1 MQFHTEGYGD
11 IDIEATAHTLVLYE
25 QEFKSDLI
33 KDVFGKRE
41 QAKDADGSTVV
52 LFDYTVDNWN
62 DELKA
67 LWAMAKTA
75 NDIANDAGEVAPKD
89 RITSYTKW
97 VKGLGK
103 VNMRDVANAVV
114 SCCMDGFFHTGAAVS
129 E

>member
-41 QAKDADGSTVV
+41 QAEDSDGSTVV

-97 VKGLGK
+97 VRGLGK

>member
-11 IDIEATAHTLVLYE
+11 IEIEATAHTLVLYE

-41 QAKDADGSTVV
+41 QAKGNDGSVVV

-75 NDIANDAGEVAPKD
+75 NDLADERGEVAPKD
-89 RITSYTKW
+89 RINSYTKW

>member
-41 QAKDADGSTVV
+41 QVKDADGSTVV

>member
-41 QAKDADGSTVV
+41 QTKDADGSTVV

>member
-41 QAKDADGSTVV
+41 QAKDLDGSTVV

>member
-41 QAKDADGSTVV
+41 QAKDSDGSTVV

-97 VKGLGK
+97 VRGLGK
-103 VNMRDVANAVV
+103 INMRDVANAVV

>member
-11 IDIEATAHTLVLYE
+11 IEIEATAHTLVLYE

-41 QAKDADGSTVV
+41 QTKDADGSTVV

>member
-41 QAKDADGSTVV
+41 QAKDSDGSAVV

-75 NDIANDAGEVAPKD
+75 NDLADERGEVAPKD
-89 RITSYTKW
+89 RIKSYTKW

>member
-41 QAKDADGSTVV
+41 QAEDSDGSAVV

-97 VKGLGK
+97 VRGLGK